1 MLLDDANFDTSRRE
15 NRFGFLS
22 AQKWCYERGL
32 CHMEIQFLH
41 KNLTEKDPKLLM
53 DHIKKM
59 ASREAPF
66 FATTLSL
73 VFDKLV
79 EKTSPR
85 PVPSGFSFGGSSG
98 TSVTASS
105 PAPTGFSFKFPPTFV
120 PASGTTPS
128 NP

>member
-1 MLLDDANFDTSRRE
+1 MD
-15 NRFGFLS
+15 
-22 AQKWCYERGL
+22 
-32 CHMEIQFLH
+32 MEIQFLH

-85 PVPSGFSFGGSSG
+85 PVPTGFGFGKSSG
-98 TSVTASS
+98 TRDPSPF
-105 PAPTGFSFKFPPTFV
+105 PAPVGFAFKFASTYT
-120 PASGTTPS
+120 PASGNKPS
-128 NP
+128 FV